1 MHSSAE
7 TARDQVARTIVA
19 LERSCLDAESALV
32 ERRWPDID
40 AAFKSQAALTD
51 ELTQLFAAA
60 PETAPASDA
69 KVAQR
74 VRGILA
80 YREDQLRRM
89 RAYHDDVATRLHSIG
104 KVNALS
110 RSIGRGGPE
119 ARLLDLQY

>member
-1 MHSSAE
+1 MRSSADTVRE
-7 TARDQVARTIVA
+7 QVARTIVA

-32 ERRWPDID
+32 ERRWPDVD
-40 AAFKSQAALTD
+40 AAFKAQTALTE
-51 ELTQLFAAA
+51 ELTRLFGEA

-80 YREDQLRRM
+80 YREDQLRRL
-89 RAYHDDVATRLHSIG
+89 RAYHADVATRLESIC

-110 RSIGRGGPE
+110 RSIGRRGPD